1 MLAKNETQHLKSDI
15 EEKLKVIP
23 DININ
28 ISKENV
34 NDSELHSPLTSL
46 RDVDESF
53 TFAIN
58 KPKRLVDLQNRHTY
72 GSNFN
77 NIKIEN
83 NRIIKENINLYGY
96 SKIIKE
102 INYYKYIAPT
112 IFNIY
117 FPKILNIKFNIG
129 EKLKFSPDI
138 KVACIE
144 MEYLE
149 NYEEL
154 YKIFYKIDK
163 SKQLNILTK
172 IFTILNTI
180 HKKSEYNIN
189 QIIYT
194 RDLMIETKDKLIT
207 RFKEIEHI
215 INEYRHIKYVNNIK
229 IKTFDEILSI
239 IEVNVLEYI
248 KSKSNYTYSLIH
260 GDCQFSNILIH
271 KNNDIKFIDPRGYFG
286 NTMLFG
292 IPEYDIAKVF
302 FALSGYD
309 HFDNQIIEELN
320 IINDNINIKLESY
333 DFDSVYNLFPLYSK
347 NFIIILMITI
357 WLGNAHIYKSNI
369 NKCITSYFIGL
380 LQAKLLL

>member
-1 MLAKNETQHLKSDI
+1 MLIFIYIMLAKNETQHLKSDI

-154 YKIFYKIDK
+154 Y
-163 SKQLNILTK
+163 N
-172 IFTILNTI
+172 
-180 HKKSEYNIN
+180 
-189 QIIYT
+189 
-194 RDLMIETKDKLIT
+194 
-207 RFKEIEHI
+207 
-215 INEYRHIKYVNNIK
+215 
-229 IKTFDEILSI
+229 
-239 IEVNVLEYI
+239 
-248 KSKSNYTYSLIH
+248 
-260 GDCQFSNILIH
+260 
-271 KNNDIKFIDPRGYFG
+271 
-286 NTMLFG
+286 
-292 IPEYDIAKVF
+292 
-302 FALSGYD
+302 
-309 HFDNQIIEELN
+309 
-320 IINDNINIKLESY
+320 
-333 DFDSVYNLFPLYSK
+333 
-347 NFIIILMITI
+347 
-357 WLGNAHIYKSNI
+357 
-369 NKCITSYFIGL
+369 
-380 LQAKLLL
+380 

>member
-1 MLAKNETQHLKSDI
+1 
-15 EEKLKVIP
+15 
-23 DININ
+23 
-28 ISKENV
+28 
-34 NDSELHSPLTSL
+34 
-46 RDVDESF
+46 
-53 TFAIN
+53 
-58 KPKRLVDLQNRHTY
+58 
-72 GSNFN
+72 
-77 NIKIEN
+77 
-83 NRIIKENINLYGY
+83 
-96 SKIIKE
+96 
-102 INYYKYIAPT
+102 
-112 IFNIY
+112 
-117 FPKILNIKFNIG
+117 
-129 EKLKFSPDI
+129 
-138 KVACIE
+138 

>member
-1 MLAKNETQHLKSDI
+1 MLIFIYIMLAKNETQHLKSDI

-248 KSKSNYTYSLIH
+248 KSKSN
-260 GDCQFSNILIH
+260 
-271 KNNDIKFIDPRGYFG
+271 
-286 NTMLFG
+286 
-292 IPEYDIAKVF
+292 
-302 FALSGYD
+302 
-309 HFDNQIIEELN
+309 
-320 IINDNINIKLESY
+320 
-333 DFDSVYNLFPLYSK
+333 
-347 NFIIILMITI
+347 
-357 WLGNAHIYKSNI
+357 
-369 NKCITSYFIGL
+369 
-380 LQAKLLL
+380 